1 MFSSPPVL
9 GLLFLMINITF
20 YYCYFFPLEGPCAI
34 TWDRGMTSMLKKRG
48 GILLAPSG
56 QPLPRIRTSS
66 WHHHSRSA
74 VPPTSL
80 GSDFSGWRK
89 MRSLTKKTNSSR
101 WQMFNPRCCS
111 TKKLKMLFSW
121 HRYLSVLLQA
131 TPFVWKKGT
140 ESEPGFESICWVGD
154 EECTEPTRHQGFWE
168 RAEYIFHRKDSLI
181 YP

>member
-34 TWDRGMTSMLKKRG
+34 TWDRGMTPMLKKRG
-48 GILLAPSG
+48 GILLALSG

-89 MRSLTKKTNSSR
+89 MRSLTKKNQTV
-101 WQMFNPRCCS
+101 PGGKCS
-111 TKKLKMLFSW
+111 TQDVAAQRNWKCFFHDTGICQFCSRQHLLSERRGQNQSLALKA
-121 HRYLSVLLQA
+121 SVGWVMRNAQSL
-131 TPFVWKKGT
+131 PGT
-140 ESEPGFESICWVGD
+140 RAFESVQNTFSTGKI
-154 EECTEPTRHQGFWE
+154 
-168 RAEYIFHRKDSLI
+168 L
-181 YP
+181 